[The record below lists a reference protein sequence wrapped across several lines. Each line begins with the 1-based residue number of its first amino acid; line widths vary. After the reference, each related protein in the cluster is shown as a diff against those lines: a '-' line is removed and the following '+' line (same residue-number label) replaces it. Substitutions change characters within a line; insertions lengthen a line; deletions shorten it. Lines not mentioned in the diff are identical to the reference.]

1 MVDITVKD
9 AVNRLKEVEEVDYI
23 KPLLGNDNICL
34 AAVDAMRHAML
45 FGLRITVSN
54 DENVKRGLIT
64 YKNAYEMRHGTE
76 AWKKKEGEVEPT
88 GCIISVAL
96 PADTGTAIEWYTL
109 ESFLDSL
116 GGDVWFSSSE
126 GQWLLLETKE
136 KRDIEQDRARRKRK
150 KQQEKENLSKS
161 KWVKSLRASHDA
173 GAVPWIDYNRR
184 SPLNYF
190 GTTNQPTNPD
200 LASRAAQALRG
211 TAAGEGV
218 WAQRRG

>member
-23 KPLLGNDNICL
+23 KPLLGNDNICR

-88 GCIISVAL
+88 GCIITVAL
-96 PADTGTAIEWYTL
+96 PADTGTAINWPSTIKFLDTL
-109 ESFLDSL
+109 E
-116 GGDVWFSSSE
+116 GDVWFSSSE
-126 GQWLLLETKE
+126 GQWLKLETKE
-136 KRDIEQDRARRKRK
+136 WRAEEKRKREESDPEDTPEALRIAEINRLHMK
-150 KQQEKENLSKS
+150 KQEE
-161 KWVKSLRASHDA
+161 
-173 GAVPWIDYNRR
+173 RR
-184 SPLNYF
+184 RNNNYWL
-190 GTTNQPTNPD
+190 Q
-200 LASRAAQALRG
+200 
-211 TAAGEGV
+211 
-218 WAQRRG
+218 